1 MSLTWDSL
9 AAMSKK
15 TYSTDQQ
22 IGRLRNYN
30 IVAGVLHL
38 IQAVTFGW
46 FLLQLETQVQFPVKI
61 EYMTGP
67 PGSPLPAEAVKL
79 FDINLGAGVVAFLA
93 MSAFFH
99 FLISS
104 PWFFGRYSN
113 GLKQN
118 HNYFR
123 WVEYSLSSS
132 VMIWLIAQLCGVNDI
147 AGLIGIFAVN
157 ASMIMFGAMQEKYE
171 KPGNGK
177 FLPFVFGSMTG
188 IVPWIII
195 AIYTLQPGSTNA
207 AEVPGF
213 VIGIIISLFIFFN
226 TFAIN
231 QALQYH
237 QVGKWA
243 NYLQGERSYITL
255 SLVAKS
261 ILAWQVFSGAI
272 IPVLTGTN

>member
-1 MSLTWDSL
+1 MCISL
-9 AAMSKK
+9 AVMSKK
-15 TYSTDQQ
+15 IYDTDQQ
-22 IGRLRNYN
+22 VSRLRNYN
-30 IVAGVLHL
+30 IVAGILHL
-38 IQAVTFGW
+38 IHATTFGW
-46 FLLQLETQVQFPVKI
+46 FLLQLENQVLFPVKI

-67 PGSPLPAEAVKL
+67 PGSPLPAESVTL
-79 FDINLGAGVVAFLA
+79 FEINLGFGVVAFLA

-104 PWFFGRYSN
+104 PWFYPRYAN
-113 GLKQN
+113 GLKQS

-132 VMIWLIAQLCGVNDI
+132 VMIWLIAQLTGVNDA
-147 AGLIGIFAVN
+147 AGLIGIFAIN

-188 IVPWIII
+188 IVPWIVIGL
-195 AIYTLQPGSTNA
+195 YTLQPGSTNA

-213 VIGIIISLFIFFN
+213 VIGIIISLFVFFN

-237 QVGKWA
+237 QVGKWKS
-243 NYLQGERSYITL
+243 YLQGERTYITL

-261 ILAWQVFSGAI
+261 LLAWQVFSGAI

>member
-1 MSLTWDSL
+1 M
-9 AAMSKK
+9 AKK
-15 TYSTDQQ
+15 IYDTDQQ
-22 IGRLRNYN
+22 ISRLRTYN
-30 IVAGVLHL
+30 VVAGILHL
-38 IQAVTFGW
+38 IQAAAFGW
-46 FLLQLETQVQFPVKI
+46 FLLQLDTQVQFPVKI